1 MKIIRTLAGDLPAEQ
16 FGIIDY
22 HEHVI
27 ARPPVEKPNDIDLSL
42 NDVDT
47 MAKELATYTDRQK
60 ENDRIAGDALL
71 RLAEEEIRK
80 VERAREEQMLFLFS
94 LAGERE
100 ESAWDIRTA
109 LKS

>member
-47 MAKELATYTDRQK
+47 MAKEFCQSG
-60 ENDRIAGDALL
+60 RISVGRCLHGG
-71 RLAEEEIRK
+71 
-80 VERAREEQMLFLFS
+80 F
-94 LAGERE
+94 
-100 ESAWDIRTA
+100 W
-109 LKS
+109 

>member
-42 NDVDT
+42 SDVDT
-47 MAKELATYTDRQK
+47 L
-60 ENDRIAGDALL
+60 
-71 RLAEEEIRK
+71 
-80 VERAREEQMLFLFS
+80 S
-94 LAGERE
+94 L
-100 ESAWDIRTA
+100 IHI
-109 LKS
+109 